1 MTATRDLVEAE
12 AFERRRRI
20 HAFVSGDAT
29 ARLDNLPHPGR
40 ALLLGAILALLI
52 CAGVAAQQL
61 L

>member
-20 HAFVSGDAT
+20 HAFLSGDAA
-29 ARLDNLPHPGR
+29 ARLDDLPRPGR
-40 ALLLGAILALLI
+40 ALLLGVIVAVLI
-52 CAGVAAQQL
+52 CAGFAAQQL